1 MSSASVNSRSLRAGG
16 FKRQAGHG
24 PASTRAG
31 RTRSP
36 EAARARSARPA
47 LSGSTTSRPPLVTE
61 AALAPGPGARGAGGA
76 RAAHLTAQAP
86 HAGLADDAEELGVVG
101 VLVTDVL
108 DGGLLVVA
116 DVAGVAS
123 GKGPAALPARKQGR
137 PVGGGTSYAPCRSRK
152 RGAGDELPS
161 WGGHRVLRPHQPKTP
176 PLPTRKQQDVEG
188 TKGSRPDPPA
198 SRSRASPGRV
208 TQNPPPAGQRRG
220 AAGRC
225 AGLSWV
231 PARLCRWGLKKPPD
245 RGIGVAVRGHTP
257 RPSAWSSWRPPQ
269 PPARSSLNSDGTS
282 RLRTSTRRGC
292 SPKTQSQ

>member
-1 MSSASVNSRSLRAGG
+1 MNSRSLRAGG

-116 DVAGVAS
+116 DVAGVAG

-188 TKGSRPDPPA
+188 MKGSRPDPPA

-208 TQNPPPAGQRRG
+208 TQNSPPPRG
-220 AAGRC
+220 SAEERLAD
-225 AGLSWV
+225 V
-231 PARLCRWGLKKPPD
+231 PACPGSQHD
-245 RGIGVAVRGHTP
+245 YVAGASRSHRTVA
-257 RPSAWSSWRPPQ
+257 SAWLPGDTHPDPLRGPAGALHSHPHGVPSTPMG
-269 PPARSSLNSDGTS
+269 PPA
-282 RLRTSTRRGC
+282 
-292 SPKTQSQ
+292 